1 MARYILKRF
10 LYMLITLF
18 IIASATFF
26 LMKFLPGTPFSAQ
39 EKLSA
44 TQKAAIIAHYGLDK
58 PLMVQ
63 YWNYIVNLMQFD
75 LGTSYQF
82 QGQSVTA
89 LIMARISPSI
99 QLGIQALVFGTVIG
113 IILGCVAA
121 IFQNTWADT
130 TSTFIAIVGKSIP
143 SFVFAA
149 LLQYFI
155 AVKLGLLPVA
165 FWNGPEYTILPTI
178 ALMMFPLAIAARYMR
193 TELIDVL
200 GSDYIL
206 LAKAKGNSAPAVA
219 FKHAIRNA
227 LIPLITVLGPLA
239 VGLMTGSMVIEQ
251 IYAIP
256 GIGEQFVK
264 AIQLN
269 DYSVI
274 MGTTLL
280 YSALLVSVILITDI
294 LYGII
299 DPRIRLGGNKA

>member
-1 MARYILKRF
+1 MARYILKRV

-44 TQKAAIIAHYGLDK
+44 AQKAAIIAHYGLDK

-99 QLGIQALVFGTVIG
+99 QLGIQALIFGTVIG

>member
-1 MARYILKRF
+1 MARYILKRV

-18 IIASATFF
+18 IFASATFF

>member
-1 MARYILKRF
+1 MARYILKRV

-63 YWNYIVNLMQFD
+63 YWNYIVNLMQYD

>member
-1 MARYILKRF
+1 MARYILKRV

>member
-1 MARYILKRF
+1 MARYILKRV

-63 YWNYIVNLMQFD
+63 YWHYIVKLMQFD

-99 QLGIQALVFGTVIG
+99 QLGIQALVFGTFIG